1 MSPSLRPSQS
11 CPQDVCQIVKD
22 QAGSNNNNQEPKII
36 VNDVTMMTSPVG
48 PGARQPEDEEEDE
61 SIYEN
66 EQIVEIEDE
75 DDEDDDDYNCEEE
88 V

>member
-22 QAGSNNNNQEPKII
+22 QAGSNNNNQEPKIV

-61 SIYEN
+61 
-66 EQIVEIEDE
+66 VKEISRTGDARF
-75 DDEDDDDYNCEEE
+75 C
-88 V
+88 VPSLF